1 MAKTENTSIK
11 LSEYT
16 ALTYDIQNLYLTID
30 LGLEKTKVTSVMSIK
45 RKSESEDNGYV
56 FDGED
61 IELQSIFIDEKE
73 LSSGE
78 FKVERNKLTFF
89 CSKDSFEL
97 KIISFIN
104 PLKNTALEGI
114 YRSGDIYCTQCEAE
128 GFRRITF
135 YPDRPDNMTKFVT
148 KIIGDKQTEPF
159 LLSNGNLIEKG
170 DLENGRHFAV
180 WEDPFRKPSYLFAM
194 VAGDLGLV
202 KDKYTT
208 RSGREVALEIYVDK
222 GNEEKP
228 LMQWSP

>member
-1 MAKTENTSIK
+1 
-11 LSEYT
+11 
-16 ALTYDIQNLYLTID
+16 
-30 LGLEKTKVTSVMSIK
+30 
-45 RKSESEDNGYV
+45 
-56 FDGED
+56 
-61 IELQSIFIDEKE
+61 
-73 LSSGE
+73 
-78 FKVERNKLTFF
+78 
-89 CSKDSFEL
+89 
-97 KIISFIN
+97 
-104 PLKNTALEGI
+104 
-114 YRSGDIYCTQCEAE
+114 
-128 GFRRITF
+128 
-135 YPDRPDNMTKFVT
+135 MTKFVT
-148 KIIGDKQTEPF
+148 KIIEDKQTEPF